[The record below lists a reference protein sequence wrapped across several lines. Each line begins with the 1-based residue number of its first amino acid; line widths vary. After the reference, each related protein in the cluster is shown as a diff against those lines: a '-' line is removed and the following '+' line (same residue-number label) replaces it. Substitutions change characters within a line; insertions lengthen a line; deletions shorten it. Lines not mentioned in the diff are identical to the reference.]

1 MRNES
6 KKAKFTRLADM
17 TYKSM
22 IIQAME
28 DAPESILPLVYEFLE
43 LLKSKKEKHHSLAAV
58 DQCIEGSLDYGESAG
73 EAVNDIE
80 LLSGML
86 YRPGQSAI
94 SIEEMDIAIAKNAM
108 ESNERIRHEYTSSL
122 PDEG

>member
-22 IIQAME
+22 IIQAIE

-58 DQCIEGSLDYGESAG
+58 DQCIEGSLD
-73 EAVNDIE
+73 
-80 LLSGML
+80 
-86 YRPGQSAI
+86 
-94 SIEEMDIAIAKNAM
+94 
-108 ESNERIRHEYTSSL
+108 
-122 PDEG
+122 